1 MLQTIWHNYSCS
13 VCKLLDNTIKHYTC
27 LQWGP
32 PCSIHRMSF
41 VDLLFFEKNIFLFC
55 FIFSLFKV
63 YLYVSNCFDELNKVD
78 PIVNKCNA
86 LWCYPQLTFL
96 FWVVL
101 EMYCNSPNL
110 LIKFIN
116 QSNCSS
122 TIVFPRSHPHTR
134 LVPTLPLT
142 FRSHGLGEPLVVDRR
157 CCIT

>member
-1 MLQTIWHNYSCS
+1 MFTHC
-13 VCKLLDNTIKHYTC
+13 LLHC
-27 LQWGP
+27 LLP
-32 PCSIHRMSF
+32 PLLWF
-41 VDLLFFEKNIFLFC
+41 PLLFLLFC
-55 FIFSLFKV
+55 VFFYLIFSLCKV

-116 QSNCSS
+116 QSICTWYCRRGKYTHESLAAWKS
-122 TIVFPRSHPHTR
+122 LDAWSYFIAGFVGEIKVTR
-134 LVPTLPLT
+134 TPKDI
-142 FRSHGLGEPLVVDRR
+142 LVV
-157 CCIT
+157 CGHVCTF